1 MTNKKRAIAVI
12 VAAAI
17 LLVVIFSS
25 VFIAAEA
32 DHDCVG
38 ENCPICC
45 QIAVCKGI
53 LKILSAAVYISVFAI
68 FVSYIFRERAAA
80 FVPFSDS
87 RTLVSLKIKL
97 SD

>member
-1 MTNKKRAIAVI
+1 MTNRKRVTAAI

-17 LLVVIFSS
+17 LLVVVFSS
-25 VFIAAEA
+25 FFIAAEA

-53 LKILSAAVYISVFAI
+53 LKALSAAVYVSIFAI
-68 FVSYIFRERAAA
+68 FVSYIFREKAAA
-80 FVPFSDS
+80 FIPFSDS